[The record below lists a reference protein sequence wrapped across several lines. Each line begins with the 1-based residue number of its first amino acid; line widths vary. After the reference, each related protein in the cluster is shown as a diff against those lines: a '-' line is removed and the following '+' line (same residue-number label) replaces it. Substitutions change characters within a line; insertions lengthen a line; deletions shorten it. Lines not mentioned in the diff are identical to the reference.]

1 MISVESVADLL
12 RRMLSDGEYGT
23 VRIKLEPPHIV
34 QVWKELSMQSDS
46 QVKQA

>member
-12 RRMLSDGEYGT
+12 RRMLSDGEYGKVT
-23 VRIKLEPPHIV
+23 IKVEPPNIV
-34 QVWKELSMQSDS
+34 QVYKELSMQSDA